1 MVAAAAAPMVDDDNK
16 PAPENVPVAA
26 GWLDDI
32 PFHVYAMK
40 EPNYLMSLMSS
51 YGTNNQSNGKE
62 M

>member
-1 MVAAAAAPMVDDDNK
+1 MVDDDNK

-32 PFHVYAMK
+32 PLHVYAMK
-40 EPNYLMSLMSS
+40 EPDYIMSLMSS
-51 YGTNNQSNGKE
+51 YSTNDQLNGKE